1 MRQSVVKE
9 PKKRSAEEALVSL
22 MRLCARA
29 EKSSGDARRLMRGWG
44 VEPAAQESV
53 LRQLIAQRFIDDERY
68 AAAFVREKVN
78 LSGWGAYKIR
88 AALARKGIEERIIN
102 AALQN
107 IDSAKSAEQLSQ
119 RLQRKMRTTKAAS
132 EYELKT
138 KLMRYGVSLGYDF
151 ETVREAVDALIK
163 TTDERC
169 DIF

>member
-9 PKKRSAEEALVSL
+9 PKKRSAEEALASL

-88 AALARKGIEERIIN
+88 AALARKGVEERIIN

-138 KLMRYGVSLGYDF
+138 KLMRYGASLGYDF

>member
-9 PKKRSAEEALVSL
+9 PKKKSAEQALSSL

-44 VEPAAQESV
+44 VEPPVQESV
-53 LRQLIAQRFIDDERY
+53 LRQLISQRFIDDERY

-88 AALARKGIEERIIN
+88 AALVRKGIEERIIS
-102 AALQN
+102 AALQD
-107 IDSAKSAEQLSQ
+107 IDSAKSAEQLLQ
-119 RLQRKMRTTKAAS
+119 RLQRKMRSTKTTSA
-132 EYELKT
+132 YDLKT
-138 KLMRYGVSLGYDF
+138 KLLRYGTSLGYDF
-151 ETVREAVDALIK
+151 ESVREAVDGLIK

>member
-9 PKKRSAEEALVSL
+9 PKKKSAEQALSSL

-102 AALQN
+102 AALQD
-107 IDSAKSAEQLSQ
+107 IDSTKSAEQLLQ
-119 RLQRKMRTTKAAS
+119 RLQRKMRLTKATSA
-132 EYELKT
+132 YDLKT
-138 KLMRYGVSLGYDF
+138 KLLRYGASLGYDF
-151 ETVREAVDALIK
+151 ETVREAVDGLIK